1 MQTILPSKDPDNVE
15 PYFVIWCDKET
26 GLNDGSKNDRGE
38 LQGATILPE
47 GVEWILPENNPP
59 ELVKKSSDQNA
70 VTIAG
75 IDYDVNTVCTIWVEG
90 GVANKDYSITC
101 RITTDDSRTLDKTII
116 IPVRE
121 N

>member
-1 MQTILPSKDPDNVE
+1 MQKILPSKDPDNVE

-26 GLNDGSKNDRGE
+26 GINDGSKNDFGE
-38 LQGATILPE
+38 LQGSLISD
-47 GVEWILPENNPP
+47 VVWIFPSGS
-59 ELVKKSSDQNA
+59 ELTKKSSNQDA

-75 IDYDVNTVCTIWVEG
+75 VDYSVNTVCTIWLEG
-90 GVANKDYSITC
+90 GIANKDYRITC
-101 RITTDDSRTLDKTII
+101 RITTEDGRILDKTII